1 MPARGAQASL
11 GFSCGLDQLSQS
23 DTMPLTFSFG
33 CLPVP
38 PSLRWIPLP
47 SLRPAK
53 FWAQPRSTDGGW
65 SHEMDDCESV
75 LLSLCIIRLHAGLAS
90 PAGWLPLHS
99 HPHMWAALLSE
110 TALCPK
116 AQNNPGQRTWG
127 LSSSPQSGTLHLK
140 ALLPVERTGHGQAR
154 AISAGLKEDSRQF

>member
-1 MPARGAQASL
+1 
-11 GFSCGLDQLSQS
+11 
-23 DTMPLTFSFG
+23 
-33 CLPVP
+33 
-38 PSLRWIPLP
+38 
-47 SLRPAK
+47 
-53 FWAQPRSTDGGW
+53 
-65 SHEMDDCESV
+65 MDDCESV